1 MANQLYQRL
10 QKTANALITKFGQQ
24 GTVTRMVSSG
34 PAYDPVL
41 TPTDYP
47 CQLVVMDYEDR
58 AVDGTLILRTDKLI
72 YVATQGLS
80 ITLDRA
86 DTINAGGQ
94 TFAIENVKQFNP
106 AGLVVYYEVQG
117 RA

>member
-1 MANQLYQRL
+1 MPNPLYARL
-10 QKTANALITKFGQQ
+10 QATAERLVAKFGQQ
-24 GTVTRMVSSG
+24 GTVTRMEPSG
-34 PAYDPVL
+34 PAYEPML

-47 CQLVVMDYEDR
+47 CKLVVMDYEDR

-72 YVATQGLS
+72 YLSTQGLS

-86 DTINAGGQ
+86 DTISAGGQ
-94 TFAIENVKQFNP
+94 TFAIENVKQINP
-106 AGLVVYYEVQG
+106 AGLIVYYEVQG

>member
-1 MANQLYQRL
+1 MATFNYAEMQ
-10 QKTANALITKFGQQ
+10 AVADELITEFGRQ
-24 GTVTRMVSSG
+24 GTVTRVVQSG
-34 PAYDPVL
+34 PTYDPVL

-47 CQLVVMDYEDR
+47 CQLVVMEYEDR

-72 YVATQGLS
+72 YIATQGLE

-94 TFAIENVKQFNP
+94 TFSIENVKQINP

>member
-1 MANQLYQRL
+1 MPDPLYARL
-10 QKTANALITKFGQQ
+10 QQVADRLIKKFGQQ
-24 GTVTRMVSSG
+24 GTVTRMVQSG

-47 CQLVVMDYEDR
+47 CRLVVMEYEDR
-58 AVDGTLILRTDKLI
+58 AVDGTLIRRTDKLI

-86 DTINAGGQ
+86 DTISAGGQ
-94 TFAIENVKQFNP
+94 TFAVENVRQINP

>member
-1 MANQLYQRL
+1 MPDALYARL
-10 QKTANALITKFGQQ
+10 QATADRLIKKFGQQ
-24 GTVTRMVSSG
+24 GTVTRVAQSG

-47 CQLVVMDYEDR
+47 CQLVVMEYEDR

-72 YVATQGLS
+72 YIATHGLS

-94 TFAIENVKQFNP
+94 TFAIENVKQINP

>member
-1 MANQLYQRL
+1 MSNPIFLRL
-10 QKTANALITKFGQQ
+10 QATADRLIKSYGQQ
-24 GTVTRMVSSG
+24 GTVTRMVKSG
-34 PAYDPVL
+34 PDYDPVL

-72 YVATQGLS
+72 YVATQGLT

-94 TFAIENVKQFNP
+94 TFAIENIKQINP

-117 RA
+117 RQ